1 MAGLAERYWRE
12 LRPSTAGRYRLDVG
26 VRSDREGTDRAGTG
40 REGAGRERAD
50 RHLRRPRRHV
60 RPALRTRSR

>member
-26 VRSDREGTDRAGTG
+26 VRSDREGT
-40 REGAGRERAD
+40 GRERAD

-60 RPALRTRSR
+60 RPALRTGSR